1 MACGDPGGAKCAGIA
16 STAGVMDLSESC
28 FKPLLAGDQKALL
41 GKSFSVAL
49 PIQALRGLPC
59 LGSFSVLLSIRQ
71 AEGTPMT
78 ELLLYRLVSQELK
91 RTP

>member
-49 PIQALRGLPC
+49 PIQALRGLPY
-59 LGSFSVLLSIRQ
+59 LGSSAVPCAS
-71 AEGTPMT
+71 GT
-78 ELLLYRLVSQELK
+78 K
-91 RTP
+91 RGPPSWGPTL